1 MTKTKIKR
9 SSALL
14 LAVCMLFSMA
24 LNSISPTYA
33 ADPPE
38 SRRWDVVYG
47 STVYGLY
54 VNDVL
59 DTNGEFYYALGTAA
73 FNAGNVSQA
82 YRFEDASG
90 NAQYFAYLTNA
101 IDNIFYDL
109 TGEYGQTNKWV
120 CGGEFENPA
129 LEVILVSYEA
139 GNFLA
144 GPYVTTGG
152 QEFYYMDAPAGNA
165 QGAVGDGAL
174 QGYESGALTDVTV
187 LWDGTSVTVTPERL
201 YPEGKEPNVPTT
213 GITLDKSTLALAV
226 GGSEQLTATIEP
238 PAATNQNVVWSSNNT
253 GVATVSS
260 AGVVTA
266 IAPGT
271 ATIFADT
278 EDGGHTA
285 SCTVTV
291 TAATVPV
298 TSVTLNRSTAALT
311 VGNTENL
318 TATVNPSNATNKNV
332 TWSSNNTTVATV
344 SSAGVVTAR
353 AVGTATI
360 TVTTTDGS
368 KTANCVV
375 TVTAVTVPTSGI
387 TLNKDSTSIA
397 VGSTETLTA
406 TVTPPAATN
415 QKVVWSSNNTA
426 VATVSSTGVVT
437 ARTVGTAI
445 IFAETED
452 GGHTASCT
460 VTVTAATVSVTSV
473 SLNRSTA
480 ALTVGGTEN
489 LTATV
494 NPSNATNQNV
504 TWSSNNTTAA
514 TVSSAG
520 VVTARATG
528 TATITVTTADG
539 GHTAT
544 CVVTVTAATVPVTGV
559 TMSPT
564 IAAITV
570 GGTRQLTATIAP
582 TNATN
587 KNVTWSSNNTTV
599 ATVSASGVVTARAA
613 GTATI
618 TVTTVDGSKTANCI
632 VNITNPI
639 AIGPDGNGD
648 YYKAVGT
655 PPNVFEVVRDAQGTP
670 NVPATYVYD
679 PDGNPLNGGTVPA
692 TKFGSDYYVEAPSTI
707 FHKIDASGTYNPNSG
722 IWGGADGKLGGG
734 DDETTIS
741 SGDGNWYCH
750 MSQNIYK
757 VVIRASTSGPV
768 MVGGGE
774 DLDPTTS
781 PVTPVGYSSQLGQYI
796 IGPFYDDDGGQY
808 YYSDPIGGNG
818 RIESDATGPK
828 GDDVIWYVGLDGLL
842 TTVKPLRSLICDL
855 FE

>member
-1 MTKTKIKR
+1 MTKTKIRR

-14 LAVCMLFSMA
+14 LAVVMLFSMA
-24 LNSISPTYA
+24 LNSVLPTYA
-33 ADPPE
+33 AEPPE
-38 SRRWDVVYG
+38 WGLVYE
-47 STVYGLY
+47 STVFGSF
-54 VNDVL
+54 VSGVL
-59 DTNGEFYYALGTAA
+59 DTNGEFYYALGYSA

-82 YRFEDASG
+82 YRFEDADG

-101 IDNIFYDL
+101 IGNVFYDL
-109 TGEYGQTNKWV
+109 TGEYGQTNKYV
-120 CGGEFENPA
+120 CGGELKNPA
-129 LEVILVSYEA
+129 LEVILVSYGA
-139 GNFLA
+139 GKFLA
-144 GPYVTTGG
+144 GPYVTTDG
-152 QEFYYMDAPAGNA
+152 QEFYYMDATGVTNA
-165 QGAVGDGAL
+165 QGAVGDDNL
-174 QGYESGALTDVTV
+174 QGYESGSLTDVTV
-187 LWDGTSVTVTPERL
+187 LWDGSSVTVTPERL
-201 YPEGKEPNVPTT
+201 YPEGKEPNTPVT

-238 PAATNQNVVWSSNNT
+238 PAATNQNVEWTSSDPL
-253 GVATVSS
+253 VATVSDT
-260 AGVVTA
+260 GLVTA

-271 ATIFADT
+271 ATIFVDA
-278 EDGGHTA
+278 EDGELYATCA
-285 SCTVTV
+285 VTV

-298 TSVTLNRSTAALT
+298 T
-311 VGNTENL
+311 G
-318 TATVNPSNATNKNV
+318 
-332 TWSSNNTTVATV
+332 
-344 SSAGVVTAR
+344 
-353 AVGTATI
+353 
-360 TVTTTDGS
+360 
-368 KTANCVV
+368 
-375 TVTAVTVPTSGI
+375 
-387 TLNKDSTSIA
+387 
-397 VGSTETLTA
+397 
-406 TVTPPAATN
+406 
-415 QKVVWSSNNTA
+415 
-426 VATVSSTGVVT
+426 
-437 ARTVGTAI
+437 
-445 IFAETED
+445 
-452 GGHTASCT
+452 
-460 VTVTAATVSVTSV
+460 V
-473 SLNRSTA
+473 SLNKNTA
-480 ALTVGGTEN
+480 TLTVGGTEN
-489 LTATV
+489 LSATV

-514 TVSSAG
+514 TVSS
-520 VVTARATG
+520 T
-528 TATITVTTADG
+528 
-539 GHTAT
+539 
-544 CVVTVTAATVPVTGV
+544 
-559 TMSPT
+559 
-564 IAAITV
+564 
-570 GGTRQLTATIAP
+570 
-582 TNATN
+582 
-587 KNVTWSSNNTTV
+587 
-599 ATVSASGVVTARAA
+599 GVVTARAA